1 MHTPGPWTI
10 RHDFRCANGT
20 RTIGVA
26 AASIRPGAGAVAW
39 PCGVTEAQEIANAH
53 LIAAAP
59 ELLQCVEKL
68 LVVIQDR
75 ELNDETIRAV
85 NAAEG
90 LIARVRGDA

>member
-1 MHTPGPWTI
+1 
-10 RHDFRCANGT
+10 
-20 RTIGVA
+20 
-26 AASIRPGAGAVAW
+26 
-39 PCGVTEAQEIANAH
+39 VTEAQEIANAH

-68 LVVIQDR
+68 LAVIQDR